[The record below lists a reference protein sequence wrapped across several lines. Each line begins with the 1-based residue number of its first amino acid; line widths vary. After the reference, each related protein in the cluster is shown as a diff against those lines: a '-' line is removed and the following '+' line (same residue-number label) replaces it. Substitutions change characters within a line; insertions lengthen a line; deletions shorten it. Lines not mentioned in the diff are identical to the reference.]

1 MGEVEAVAATGS
13 GAPTEAGEGRA
24 VCAAADAIEYTGAA
38 DGRRVNMRCAHGYF
52 AGMAGVAVRTSPDL
66 AVRVAELDEK
76 VANGFDGG
84 GDADVLGSVGMA
96 ESARDVVVRA
106 VASRDVSKVE

>member
-52 AGMAGVAVRTSPDL
+52 AGMAGVAVGTTPDL

-84 GDADVLGSVGMA
+84 DDADVLGGVGMA
-96 ESARDVVVRA
+96 ESARDVVVWA
-106 VASRDVSKVE
+106 VARRGV